1 MNKALKTVLSVVL
14 LIALISTVS
23 YCSAPF
29 DTETA
34 HVISTR
40 KTISG
45 TGYILR
51 REKLVEQSSNGV
63 FEQSIK
69 DGVRVSRGSSVGV
82 AISGNLKE
90 SLVKEL
96 EEVTRRIKE
105 IQESDSFA
113 DIYASDEARIF
124 SALKNLTS
132 SIREDARAENY
143 ASAHGNTL
151 QLSTLLEKKFS
162 AENKGAA
169 AQLLVSLE
177 EEKYELEQQLGG
189 IREEVRA
196 PSAGYFY
203 SSPDGLETTANE
215 RDLQILTTTKIG
227 KYPETLKSYTPPAN
241 CVGKIVDTY
250 TWYLAAI
257 VDESEAQKLSVGETV
272 NISIDEGTDVMAS
285 VLAINPDK
293 SGRAAL
299 IIKCSRDITG
309 IYEKRNVEFEIC
321 YEEYDGIY
329 VPAAA
334 IRVVDDVTGVYVINQ
349 NKSVSFKC
357 VHILLQEED
366 YYIVSRKY
374 TPPEEVKYSP
384 LKVYDNILVNP
395 EAVI

>member
-1 MNKALKTVLSVVL
+1 MNKALKTVLLVVL

-34 HVISTR
+34 RVINTR
-40 KTISG
+40 KTVTG

-51 REKLVEQSSNGV
+51 RETLVEQSSQGV
-63 FEQSIK
+63 FEHSVK

-96 EEVTRRIKE
+96 ADVTRRIEE
-105 IQESDSFA
+105 IRESDSFA

-124 SALKNLTS
+124 SALKNLTT
-132 SIREDARAENY
+132 SIREDVRAKNY
-143 ASAHGNTL
+143 VSAHGNTQ

-169 AQLLVSLE
+169 TELLVALE

-189 IREEVRA
+189 IREEVKA
-196 PSAGYFY
+196 TAAGYFY
-203 SSPDGLETTANE
+203 SSPDGLESTANE
-215 RDLQILTTTKIG
+215 RDLKMLTTAKIG
-227 KYPETLKSYTPPAN
+227 KYPQILESYAPPAN

-250 TWYLAAI
+250 NWYLAAI
-257 VDESEAQKLSVGETV
+257 IDKSEAQKLTAGETV
-272 NISIDEGTDVMAS
+272 NISIDEGSS
-285 VLAINPDK
+285 VQATVFAINEDK
-293 SGRAAL
+293 SDRAAL
-299 IIKCSRDITG
+299 IIKCSRDVTG
-309 IYEKRNVEFEIC
+309 IYEKRTVEFEIC
-321 YEEYDGIY
+321 YEEYDGLY

-349 NKSVSFKC
+349 NESVSFKC
-357 VHILLQEED
+357 VNILLQEED
-366 YYIVSRKY
+366 YYIVSRRY
-374 TPPEEVKYSP
+374 TPPEGVKYSA

-395 EAVI
+395 EAVQ